1 MTIRQKT
8 YILLSSSYYA
18 VDSSIPCDLSC
29 LILGYTYNIIETPGF
44 LKNGAKP
51 IQARIE

>member
-8 YILLSSSYYA
+8 YIFLSSPYYA
-18 VDSSIPCDLSC
+18 VDSSFSCDLSS

-51 IQARIE
+51 ILARIQ